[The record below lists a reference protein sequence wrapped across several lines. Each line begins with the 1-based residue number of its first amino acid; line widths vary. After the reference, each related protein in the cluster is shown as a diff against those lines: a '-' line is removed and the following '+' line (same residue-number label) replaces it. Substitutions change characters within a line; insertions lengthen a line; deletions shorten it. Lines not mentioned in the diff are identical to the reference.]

1 MATKIEIKGPIV
13 TNTAG
18 EFYQWL
24 GWEAAYPKLLQQE
37 LNKANGGDVI
47 IEVNSNGGVATSGFE
62 MYKIIKDYPGRVTVH
77 LINAMSAASLVVC
90 AGDEVLTSDAA
101 ILMIHNTRCYTEGDY
116 RDMHMSGDALEAF
129 NQGIINVYVRRTGK
143 SRDELQS
150 LMDNDTFMSPE
161 MAIEYGFVDGY
172 LYGNPAENRKEKV
185 VVNATIPIIT
195 EEKAREILA
204 AMKDGCFS
212 GLPEPDGGE
221 DERPPEN
228 NQTDVSPDETVSDK
242 KNQKGGNKDMTLEEF
257 LQENPE
263 EEGKLN
269 QMLRDAKNDGVKEE
283 RTRLQDLDELYMTVK
298 RETLQEAKYGETV
311 IDAKEL
317 AFKAMKDEKLRM
329 TSYMADAMAD
339 FKESKTEEVK
349 ASPEENEK
357 DESDTMA
364 GYVNKRKGGVRN
376 ETDE

>member
-18 EFYQWL
+18 EIYQWF
-24 GWEAAYPKLLQQE
+24 GWDAAYPKLLQQE

-62 MYKIIKDYPGRVTVH
+62 MYKIIKDYSGKVTVH

-101 ILMIHNTRCYTEGDY
+101 ILMIHNTQCYTEGDY

-129 NQGIINVYVRRTGK
+129 NQGIINVYARRTGK
-143 SRDELQS
+143 SRDELQT

-161 MAIEYGFVDGY
+161 MAIEYGFVDDY
-172 LYGNPAENRKEKV
+172 LYGNPAENQKEKV

-204 AMKDGCFS
+204 AMKDGYFS
-212 GLPEPDGGE
+212 GLPEPDSGE
-221 DERPPEN
+221 GEQPPEN
-228 NQTDVSPDETVSDK
+228 NRTDVSPDETVSDK
-242 KNQKGGNKDMTLEEF
+242 KNQKGGNETMTLEEF

-263 EEGKLN
+263 EESKLN
-269 QMLRDAKNDGVKEE
+269 QMLQEAKNDGVKEE
-283 RTRLQDLDELYMTVK
+283 RKRLQDLDELHMTVK
-298 RETLQEAKYGETV
+298 RETLQEAKYGENV
-311 IDAKEL
+311 MDAKEL
-317 AFKAMKDEKLRM
+317 AFAAMKDEKLRM
-329 TSYMADAMAD
+329 ASYMTDAIED
-339 FKESKTEEVK
+339 SKESKAKEVK
-349 ASPEENEK
+349 ANPDENEK

-364 GYVNKRKGGVRN
+364 GYVNSRKGRN
-376 ETDE
+376 KK